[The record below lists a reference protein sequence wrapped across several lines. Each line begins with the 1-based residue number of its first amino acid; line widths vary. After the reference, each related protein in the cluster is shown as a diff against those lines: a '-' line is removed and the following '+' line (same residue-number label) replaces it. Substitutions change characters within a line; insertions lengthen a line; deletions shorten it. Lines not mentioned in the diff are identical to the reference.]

1 MQISY
6 IKIEKKA
13 YIHFKFYN
21 KIKQKQKQKQNSTR
35 KKKKK
40 NEKIKQRNKQTC
52 ILYEIIYYETL
63 KHSDANMYNK

>member
-21 KIKQKQKQKQNSTR
+21 KIKQKQKHLTKSNMKT
-35 KKKKK
+35 KKK
-40 NEKIKQRNKQTC
+40 INK
-52 ILYEIIYYETL
+52 
-63 KHSDANMYNK
+63 